1 MSSTPQTDTA
11 SLPTLTLVRQLWQ
24 QTWPMA
30 MGAMSLLGFY
40 LVDSIF
46 VARLGTEPLAAQSF
60 TFPLAFLVIGVQVG
74 IGIAIAALISRAIGA
89 GQQEQANRLGALVL
103 VGGGILQGVLVLVL
117 WLIQEPAF
125 TLLGASDAIR
135 AMIRPFWALQVPAM
149 WVGGVVYF
157 GYSLFRAHGN
167 TRFPGMMMV
176 ITSLLNLLFDPIL
189 IFGIGGWQ
197 GLGLPGA
204 ALATLLAFSIGGVI
218 VALALRGKGWVQRH
232 GMAAQVRVSA
242 WPFAQI
248 AGPAMVSQLMPP
260 LAAMVATALVA
271 RSGDQAVAAW
281 GMASR
286 LEGFSIVLVLGMT
299 MALPPWLGRCY
310 GGNDWATVRRLMQ
323 VAAGMVIVWQVVLG
337 LVLALFAAPLA
348 SILVDT
354 PAVQAYLTVLIRW
367 IPPSYGFLGV
377 CMLVVSASNA
387 LGWPMRAMLISFL
400 RLFLCYLPLLW
411 LGLELGGFGGFALGA
426 AFGNVL
432 AGIMAWGFYQQALA
446 GREAKV
452 PS

>member
-1 MSSTPQTDTA
+1 
-11 SLPTLTLVRQLWQ
+11 
-24 QTWPMA
+24 MA
-30 MGAMSLLGFY
+30 MGVMSLLGFY

-46 VARLGTEPLAAQSF
+46 VARLGTAPLAAQSF

-103 VGGGILQGVLVLVL
+103 VGGGVLQGLLVLVL

-125 TLLGASDAIR
+125 ALLGASEEIR

-176 ITSLLNLLFDPIL
+176 LTSLLNLLFDPIL
-189 IFGIGGWQ
+189 IFGIGDWQ
-197 GLGLPGA
+197 GFGLPGA

-218 VALALRGKGWVQRH
+218 VALSLRGKGWVQRT
-232 GMAAQVRVSA
+232 GMLVQMRASA

-248 AGPAMVSQLMPP
+248 AGPAMISQLMPP

-286 LEGFSIVLVLGMT
+286 LESFSIVLVLGMT

-310 GGNDWATVRRLMQ
+310 GANDWATVRRLMQ
-323 VAAGMVIVWQVVLG
+323 VATGMVVAWQVLLG
-337 LVLALFAAPLA
+337 LVMALLAAPLA
-348 SILVDT
+348 SVLVDT
-354 PAVQAYLTVLIRW
+354 PASLDAAQLWLSGRLHVGGVRQQCAGLAHARHADLLPAPVPVLPAVVVAGLRAGRLWWLCPGRGIWQCAGRDHGV
-367 IPPSYGFLGV
+367 GFL
-377 CMLVVSASNA
+377 SA
-387 LGWPMRAMLISFL
+387 
-400 RLFLCYLPLLW
+400 
-411 LGLELGGFGGFALGA
+411 GA
-426 AFGNVL
+426 GK
-432 AGIMAWGFYQQALA
+432 
-446 GREAKV
+446 GR
-452 PS
+452 

>member
-1 MSSTPQTDTA
+1 MTESS
-11 SLPTLTLVRQLWQ
+11 PTTLSLVRQLWQ

-30 MGAMSLLGFY
+30 LGVMSLLGFY

-46 VARLGTEPLAAQSF
+46 VARLGTAPLAAQSF

-89 GQQEQANRLGALVL
+89 GQQDQANRLGALVL
-103 VGGGILQGVLVLVL
+103 TGGGLLLGVLLLLL
-117 WLIQEPAF
+117 WLLQAPAF
-125 TLLGASDAIR
+125 SLIGASDAIR
-135 AMIRPFWALQVPAM
+135 ELIRPYWAIQVLAM
-149 WVGGVVYF
+149 WVGGVLYF

-167 TRFPGMMMV
+167 TRFPGLMMV
-176 ITSLLNLLFDPIL
+176 LTSLLNLMLDPIL
-189 IFGIGGWQ
+189 IFGVGDWDGF
-197 GLGLPGA
+197 GLPGA
-204 ALATLLAFSIGGVI
+204 ALASLLAFAIGLGIQV
-218 VALALRGKGWVQRH
+218 LALRGKGWVQRH
-232 GMAAQVRVSA
+232 GMLVQMRVSA

-248 AGPAMVSQLMPP
+248 AGPAMISQLMPP
-260 LAAMVATALVA
+260 LAAMLATALVA
-271 RSGDQAVAAW
+271 RAGDQAVAAW

-286 LEGFSIVLVLGMT
+286 LESFSIVLVLGMT

-310 GGNDWATVRRLMQ
+310 GANDWATVRRLMQ
-323 VAAGMVIVWQVVLG
+323 VATGMGVAWQVLLG
-337 LVLALFAAPLA
+337 LVMALLAAPLA
-348 SILVDT
+348 SVLVDT

-367 IPPSYGFLGV
+367 MPPSYGFLGV

-411 LGLELGGFGGFALGA
+411 LGFELGGFGGFALGA

-432 AGIMAWGFYQQALA
+432 AGIMAWGFYQQALGKA
-446 GREAKV
+446 V
-452 PS
+452 NS